1 MEQAELLEAFKGHLE
16 EYAKLRTFID
26 RAQEQSGKFSA
37 ATIEKVV
44 MKNEIASLEVADQIR
59 PQVTEIE
66 GVLASLQD
74 QIEEVNAKKASADEE
89 MEELQLRQAIGEL
102 TDEEFDGEAATFKTE
117 LDAAGERL
125 EALESDRTDFG
136 DALARWV
143 ELAEKAEH
151 DTGVTPE
158 EPEPEPEIEDE
169 VEVDFESGDE
179 DEDEA
184 PEEEA
189 EVEIEEQDFGGEVED
204 FGGEVEDFGGE
215 VEDLSAQVDEF
226 DDESLFTEEPE
237 NDGVHSSTDSIR
249 EDLSG
254 VFGGDQASAAVRVGE
269 EDEEIISIEAGEAG
283 EDVDDG
289 ESVDVDF
296 GFEGDDEMDI
306 LGGDGADD
314 VEIDLVGD
322 VEDLGLGDDETPA
335 AEGGGEDRR
344 ALLIYQEGT
353 AEEQIYPFM
362 GDTLTIGRGRDND
375 IQIKNDSKVSRYHCK
390 VFRRGDNFYIE
401 DNKSSNGSLV
411 NGELITER
419 RLFGGEEV
427 IIGETFFR
435 FRIME

>member
-1 MEQAELLEAFKGHLE
+1 MEQADLLESFKSHLE

-26 RAQEQSGKFSA
+26 RAQEQGGKFSA

-44 MKNEIASLEVADQIR
+44 IKNEISSIGVAEKIR
-59 PQVTEIE
+59 PQVAEIE
-66 GVLASLQD
+66 AVLASLQD
-74 QIEEVNAKKASADEE
+74 QIDEVNSKKASADEE

-102 TDEEFDGEAATFKTE
+102 SDEEFEAEASTFKEE
-117 LDAAGERL
+117 LDSAGDRL
-125 EALESDRTDFG
+125 ESLESDRGDFSES
-136 DALARWV
+136 LHRWV
-143 ELAEKAEH
+143 ELAEKAAHE
-151 DTGVTPE
+151 TGVSVPE
-158 EPEPEPEIEDE
+158 TEAEAE
-169 VEVDFESGDE
+169 VGAGEDE
-179 DEDEA
+179 DED
-184 PEEEA
+184 
-189 EVEIEEQDFGGEVED
+189 DED
-204 FGGEVEDFGGE
+204 PALSDSSKDQTGQGFGGE
-215 VEDLSAQVDEF
+215 VEDLSIQVDGF
-226 DDESLFTEEPE
+226 DDDSLFTEEPAG
-237 NDGVHSSTDSIR
+237 DGIHSSTDSIR

-254 VFGGDQASAAVRVGE
+254 VFGDQDYAAVRVVE
-269 EDEEIISIEAGEAG
+269 EDEDEDVISIEAGEDMG
-283 EDVDDG
+283 EG

-306 LGGDGADD
+306 LGGDDGH

-322 VEDLGLGDDETPA
+322 VEDLGLGDEDDA
-335 AEGGGEDRR
+335 GSGDGEDRR

-353 AEEQIYPFM
+353 AEEQIYPFQ

-411 NGELITER
+411 NGELVTER

>member
-1 MEQAELLEAFKGHLE
+1 MEQAELLEAFKANLE
-16 EYAKLRTFID
+16 EYAKLRTFIN
-26 RAQEQSGKFSA
+26 RAREQEGKFSS
-37 ATIEKVV
+37 ATIEKVI
-44 MKNEIASLEVADQIR
+44 MKNEIASIEVGDTIR

-66 GVLASLQD
+66 GQILSLSG
-74 QIEEVNAKKASADEE
+74 QIEEVNSKKASADEE

-102 TDEEFDGEAATFKTE
+102 SDEEFETEAASFKEE
-117 LDAAGERL
+117 LEAAGQRL
-125 EALESDRTDFG
+125 EDLESQRTNFSE
-136 DALARWV
+136 ALALWV
-143 ELAEKAEH
+143 ELATDAEH
-151 DTGVTPE
+151 ETGVSGS
-158 EPEPEPEIEDE
+158 EPEPEPEPESQVEDE
-169 VEVDFESGDE
+169 VEFDAGLDE
-179 DEDEA
+179 EG
-184 PEEEA
+184 A
-189 EVEIEEQDFGGEVED
+189 EVEFEDVAEFDEIKPAPVED
-204 FGGEVEDFGGE
+204 FGESDEEV
-215 VEDLSAQVDEF
+215 
-226 DDESLFTEEPE
+226 LFTEEP
-237 NDGVHSSTDSIR
+237 NDDGVHSSTEHIR

-254 VFGGDQASAAVRVGE
+254 VFGDDVAASVRVGE
-269 EDEEIISIEAGEAG
+269 EEEVISIEAGEAA
-283 EDVDDG
+283 EDAEDG

-296 GFEGDDEMDI
+296 GFEGDEEDI
-306 LGGDGADD
+306 LGGDVED

-322 VEDLGLGDDETPA
+322 ADDLGLDDDEIPGADDEAPAAGDDN
-335 AEGGGEDRR
+335 RR

>member
-1 MEQAELLEAFKGHLE
+1 MEQTELLESFKGHLE

-44 MKNEIASLEVADQIR
+44 MKNEISSLEIADKIR

-66 GVLASLQD
+66 EVLSSLQD

-102 TDEEFDGEAATFKTE
+102 SDDEFEVEASTFKDE

-125 EALESDRTDFG
+125 ESLESDKGDFSES
-136 DALARWV
+136 LHRWV

-151 DTGVTPE
+151 DTGVSVPDTE
-158 EPEPEPEIEDE
+158 AE
-169 VEVDFESGDE
+169 VEVDAGE
-179 DEDEA
+179 DEDDDD
-184 PEEEA
+184 EEPALSDSSEDVEEFGG
-189 EVEIEEQDFGGEVED
+189 EVEDFGGEVEDFGGEVED

-215 VEDLSAQVDEF
+215 VEDLSGQVDEF
-226 DDESLFTEEPE
+226 DDDAMFTEEPSG
-237 NDGVHSSTDSIR
+237 DGVHSSTDSIR

-254 VFGGDQASAAVRVGE
+254 VFGDQASAAVRVGE
-269 EDEEIISIEAGEAG
+269 EDDEEIISIEAGEAG
-283 EDVDDG
+283 EDDGDG

-296 GFEGDDEMDI
+296 GFDGDDEMDI
-306 LGGDGADD
+306 LGGDDGD

-322 VEDLGLGDDETPA
+322 VEDLGLSVEDDE
-335 AEGGGEDRR
+335 GGASGEDRR

-411 NGELITER
+411 NGE
-419 RLFGGEEV
+419 
-427 IIGETFFR
+427 IGR
-435 FRIME
+435 AHV

>member
-1 MEQAELLEAFKGHLE
+1 MGPLPREWLEHMEQAELLEAFKGHLE

-44 MKNEIASLEVADQIR
+44 MKNEIASLDVADKIR

-66 GVLASLQD
+66 GVLASLQE
-74 QIEEVNAKKASADEE
+74 QIEEVNGKKASADEE

-102 TDEEFDGEAATFKTE
+102 SDEEFDAEAATFKTE

-125 EALESDRTDFG
+125 ESLESDRTDFG
-136 DALARWV
+136 DALSRWV

-158 EPEPEPEIEDE
+158 EPEVE
-169 VEVDFESGDE
+169 VEVESE
-179 DEDEA
+179 DEEEDPA

-189 EVEIEEQDFGGEVED
+189 EVEIEEED
-204 FGGEVEDFGGE
+204 FGGDVEDFGGE
-215 VEDLSAQVDEF
+215 VEDLGAQVDEF

-269 EDEEIISIEAGEAG
+269 DDEEEVISIEAGEAG

-306 LGGDGADD
+306 LGGDGDD

-322 VEDLGLGDDETPA
+322 VEDLGLGDDEAPA